1 MSTSPSTLRLEVVAV
16 HSSLWDTNT
25 VDQFR
30 TGMLNA
36 VERVEKTLRADNQS
50 VGLQLQCVT
59 AEQACVLRGSDV
71 TCAVAVID
79 VSQKDEGLALFAGR
93 LQGARVP
100 CVLVCHTDAE
110 EWASRA
116 GLSSP
121 VPLKYRSID
130 DLFHAGSVL
139 QQELLRAVPQ
149 ARIHEE
155 LIYQFWF
162 PRETSTVWVVCPQI
176 HDPGEFADRSNPDY
190 TYLDNLGDTDALL
203 EVMVFL
209 SQYYPHATIE
219 RFSASDLPVGHT
231 SGNLVVVG
239 GPGSPGEISNEICM
253 EIMSAMGSRVSYS
266 ADCERMTVAR
276 VDGETVELRAQYR
289 ADEQDSRREERLGLQ
304 QDQGYFARSGNPLN
318 EHSIVVL
325 INGLHTAGVLGAAR
339 AFSERREALRNF
351 FAVLTSGADPR
362 SFECHFHVQVLNA
375 HVKVPTVDPHGVLS
389 LGQPE
394 CAPVSTHSSIR
405 RPAPVAA
412 IRSSVGVLFIAGDR
426 GGSQVNQ
433 LKIPNEFHAIQT
445 ALHGCK
451 NRDVIALT
459 VPILGATRGRLA
471 EAYRQ
476 QPAIV
481 HFAGH
486 GDDRSLSIIEDGGS
500 LANEIPLSADGLCE
514 VLQSMEKR
522 IRLCVLNACASAELA
537 RRIVHASTADHAVG
551 WPGKI
556 SDSAAIA
563 FSTALYGALGDGRD
577 IADAVDVAKVACAP
591 DCFPVLVTRE
601 GSDAHIPVI
610 GERDRV

>member
-30 TGMLNA
+30 TGMLSA

-79 VSQKDEGLALFAGR
+79 VSQNDEGLALFAGR
-93 LQGARVP
+93 LQGAGVP

-121 VPLKYRSID
+121 VLLKYRSID

-155 LIYQFWF
+155 LTYQFWF

-176 HDPGEFADRSNPDY
+176 HDPGEFADRSSPDY
-190 TYLDNLGDTDALL
+190 TYLDNLGDTDTLL

-253 EIMSAMGSRVSYS
+253 EMMSAMRSHVFYS

-289 ADEQDSRREERLGLQ
+289 TDEQDSRREERLGLQ
-304 QDQGYFARSGNPLN
+304 QDQGCFARSRNPHN

-325 INGLHTAGVLGAAR
+325 INGLNRTGFLGD
-339 AFSERREALRNF
+339 L
-351 FAVLTSGADPR
+351 
-362 SFECHFHVQVLNA
+362 
-375 HVKVPTVDPHGVLS
+375 
-389 LGQPE
+389 
-394 CAPVSTHSSIR
+394 
-405 RPAPVAA
+405 
-412 IRSSVGVLFIAGDR
+412 IAW
-426 GGSQVNQ
+426 
-433 LKIPNEFHAIQT
+433 
-445 ALHGCK
+445 
-451 NRDVIALT
+451 
-459 VPILGATRGRLA
+459 
-471 EAYRQ
+471 
-476 QPAIV
+476 
-481 HFAGH
+481 
-486 GDDRSLSIIEDGGS
+486 EDGVYGTS
-500 LANEIPLSADGLCE
+500 KS
-514 VLQSMEKR
+514 V
-522 IRLCVLNACASAELA
+522 
-537 RRIVHASTADHAVG
+537 
-551 WPGKI
+551 
-556 SDSAAIA
+556 
-563 FSTALYGALGDGRD
+563 FSGGA
-577 IADAVDVAKVACAP
+577 
-591 DCFPVLVTRE
+591 
-601 GSDAHIPVI
+601 
-610 GERDRV
+610 